1 MHLTLTE
8 HLKNRL
14 PILIALLVYVAFV
27 VIDLGL
33 GAFEPRHLYL
43 FPLALICFFLPI
55 IVLIILLIALIIL
68 LWMNEN
74 LVWTMI
80 GASII
85 LAGVLAAMR
94 VL

>member
-1 MHLTLTE
+1 MRLTLTE
-8 HLKNRL
+8 PLKNRL

-33 GAFEPRHLYL
+33 GTFEPRHLYL
-43 FPLALICFFLPI
+43 FPLALICFLLPI

-74 LVWTMI
+74 LMWTMI
-80 GASII
+80 STAII
-85 LAGVLAAMR
+85 LAGIFAALRIM
-94 VL
+94 

>member
-1 MHLTLTE
+1 MRLTLTE
-8 HLKNRL
+8 PPKNRL
-14 PILIALLVYVAFV
+14 PILIALLVYLAFAI
-27 VIDLGL
+27 IDLGL
-33 GAFEPRHLYL
+33 GTFEPRHLYL
-43 FPLALICFFLPI
+43 FPLVLICFLLPI

-74 LVWTMI
+74 LMWTMI
-80 GASII
+80 SASII

>member
-1 MHLTLTE
+1 MKSS
-8 HLKNRL
+8 LKNKL
-14 PILIALLVYVAFV
+14 PIIILLLVYLAFV
-27 VIDLGL
+27 IVDLGL
-33 GAFEPRHLYL
+33 GTFEPRHLYL

-55 IVLIILLIALIIL
+55 IVGIILLIALIIS

-74 LVWTMI
+74 LTWTMI
-80 GASII
+80 SASII